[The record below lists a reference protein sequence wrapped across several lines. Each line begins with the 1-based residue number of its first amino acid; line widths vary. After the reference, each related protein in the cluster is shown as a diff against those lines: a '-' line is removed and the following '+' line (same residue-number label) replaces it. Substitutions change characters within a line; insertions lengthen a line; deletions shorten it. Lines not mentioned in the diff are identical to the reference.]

1 MSNIKRRIV
10 LKGSIAVSAV
20 GIAAAAGLLSP
31 IRVLAAWPADAF
43 TSRNHETALKAITG
57 TSALPPG
64 DIEISA
70 PEIAENGAMV
80 SVTIESGMPDVSEI
94 ALLVVKN
101 GQPLAAT
108 FLMGASAQP
117 MVSIRVK
124 MAETSDV
131 VAAVKSGG
139 AWYGASR
146 EVKVTL
152 GGCGG

>member
-1 MSNIKRRIV
+1 MSNTKRRTF
-10 LKGSIAVSAV
+10 LKGSLAASAV

-43 TSRNHETALKAITG
+43 TSRNYEASLKAITG
-57 TSALPPG
+57 TSDLPAG

-80 SVTIESGMPDVSEI
+80 TVTIESAMPDVSEI
-94 ALLVVKN
+94 ALFVVKN
-101 GQPLAAT
+101 NLPLAAT
-108 FLMGASAQP
+108 FLMGAPAKA

-139 AWYGASR
+139 VWYGAFR

>member
-1 MSNIKRRIV
+1 MSNSQRRTF

-31 IRVLAAWPADAF
+31 IRVLAAWPAEAF
-43 TSRNHETALKAITG
+43 ALRNHEASLKAITG
-57 TSALPPG
+57 TADLPAG

-94 ALLVVKN
+94 ALFVVKN
-101 GQPLAAT
+101 GQPLVAT
-108 FLMGASAQP
+108 FLLGASAQP
-117 MVSIRVK
+117 MISIRVK

>member
-1 MSNIKRRIV
+1 MSNTKRRTI

>member
-1 MSNIKRRIV
+1 MPNNKRRTF
-10 LKGSIAVSAV
+10 LKGSIAASAV
-20 GIAAAAGLLSP
+20 GIAVAAGLLSP
-31 IRVLAAWPADAF
+31 DRVLAAWPADAF
-43 TSRNHETALKAITG
+43 LLRNHEASVKAITG
-57 TSALPPG
+57 TSDLPAG
-64 DIEISA
+64 DIEIFA

-94 ALLVVKN
+94 ALFVVQN

-108 FLMGASAQP
+108 FLLGASAQP
-117 MVSIRVK
+117 MISIRVK

-131 VAAVKSGG
+131 VAAVKSSG

>member
-1 MSNIKRRIV
+1 MSNTKRRTL
-10 LKGSIAVSAV
+10 LKGSIAAGTV

-31 IRVLAAWPADAF
+31 MRVLAAWPADAF
-43 TSRNHETALKAITG
+43 ISRNYETALKAITG
-57 TSALPPG
+57 ISVLPPG

-80 SVTIESGMPDVSEI
+80 TVTIESGMPDVREI
-94 ALLVVKN
+94 ALFVVKN
-101 GQPLAAT
+101 GRPLAAT
-108 FLMGASAQP
+108 FLMGASAKP

-131 VAAVKSGG
+131 VAAVKSGD

>member
-1 MSNIKRRIV
+1 MSNSQRRTF

-43 TSRNHETALKAITG
+43 ALRNHEASLKAITG
-57 TSALPPG
+57 TSDLPAG

-80 SVTIESGMPDVSEI
+80 SVTIESGMPDVTEI
-94 ALLVVKN
+94 ALFVVKN

-108 FLMGASAQP
+108 FLLGAGAQP
-117 MVSIRVK
+117 MISIRVK

-139 AWYGASR
+139 VWYGASR

>member
-1 MSNIKRRIV
+1 MSNIKRRTI

>member
-1 MSNIKRRIV
+1 MSNIKRRTF
-10 LKGSIAVSAV
+10 LKGSMAVSAV

-139 AWYGASR
+139 AWFGASR

>member
-1 MSNIKRRIV
+1 MPNTKRRTF
-10 LKGSIAVSAV
+10 LKAGMAVSAV

-43 TSRNHETALKAITG
+43 ASRNHETSLKAITG
-57 TSALPPG
+57 TSALPAG

-80 SVTIESGMPDVSEI
+80 SVTIESGMPDVREI
-94 ALLVVKN
+94 ALFVVKN

-108 FLMGASAQP
+108 FLMGASAKP

-131 VAAVKSGG
+131 VAAVKSGD

>member
-1 MSNIKRRIV
+1 MPNNKRRTF
-10 LKGSIAVSAV
+10 LKGSIAASAV

-31 IRVLAAWPADAF
+31 VRVLAAWPADAF
-43 TSRNHETALKAITG
+43 LLRNHEASLKAITG
-57 TSALPPG
+57 TSDLPAG

-80 SVTIESGMPDVSEI
+80 SVTIESGLPDVSEI
-94 ALLVVKN
+94 ALFVAKN
-101 GQPLAAT
+101 GQPLVAT
-108 FLMGASAQP
+108 FLLGASAQP